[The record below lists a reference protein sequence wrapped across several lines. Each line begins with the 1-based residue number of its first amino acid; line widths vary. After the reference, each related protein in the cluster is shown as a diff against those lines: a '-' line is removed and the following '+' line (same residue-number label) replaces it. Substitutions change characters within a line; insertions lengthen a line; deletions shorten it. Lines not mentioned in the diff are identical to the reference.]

1 MFKKSKFLA
10 CLMACSL
17 FLSQGVY
24 AETAEMAKNSNESS
38 KVVTS
43 DVRYQDDFY
52 NAVNK
57 DWLNNAVIKDGNVSN
72 SAGNEINDRLTEQKK
87 NLINELISEKKN
99 YAANSDEKKIINLYE
114 NCMNTEERNKQGVE
128 PIKGI
133 LAKIRNIKSLDELN
147 DLDKDNIENPMINI
161 GCGIDLKDATK
172 YALYIEA
179 NSLTLGSSDEYTNP
193 SENTAQRKELI
204 SNYYVKIL
212 TLAGCTEEE
221 AKAKVD
227 NLFKFENM
235 IAPYMMGQEE
245 ASKDD
250 DKYNKM
256 YNVVTL
262 DELDKMAPNLKI
274 KDYIKNLNA
283 DNAQKIILTE
293 PKWFKALNDIYK
305 SENLQMFKDYIEI
318 KNLASYTLYLS
329 DDFIDAANE
338 VTNQLYGSQG
348 ETPKDEI
355 ALSIV
360 ESCLSMPFS
369 RVYVNKYFDPQI
381 KANVEDMIKNIVSN
395 YKSRIQKLNWM
406 SDTTKA
412 NALKK
417 LDNLKIYVGYPN
429 KWEDYSAL
437 DIKSYDE
444 GGSLVENIIS
454 TDKFYKEKQMKKLNT
469 TVDADKMSCSPL
481 TVDAM
486 YNPQNNSI
494 TIPAGIL
501 QKPMY
506 DMNASKEQNYGG
518 IGTIIGHEISH
529 AFDNSGCRFDS
540 DGNLADWWTQDDY
553 SKFKEK
559 TQKVRDFYSK
569 IKTDNGDFVN
579 GDLTVGENIADIS
592 GVACC
597 LDIVKSMDNPNY
609 KDFFE
614 SYATIWRQ
622 IATPEYLKN
631 SLQFNVHS
639 PHKVRV
645 NAVLSQFEEFY
656 QTYGIT
662 ENDKMYVKPE
672 DRLLVW

>member
-1 MFKKSKFLA
+1 MV
-10 CLMACSL
+10 CSL

-24 AETAEMAKNSNESS
+24 AEAAEMVQNSNESS
-38 KVVTS
+38 KVVIS

-57 DWLNNAVIKDGNVSN
+57 DWLNTAVIKDGNVSN
-72 SAGNEINDRLTEQKK
+72 SSGDEINDRLTEQKK

-235 IAPYMMGQEE
+235 VAPYMMGQEE

-250 DKYNKM
+250 DKYSKI

-348 ETPKDEI
+348 EAPKDEI

-417 LDNLKIYVGYPN
+417 LDNLKIYVGYPD

-444 GGSLVENIIS
+444 GSSLVENIIS
-454 TDKFYKEKQMKKLNT
+454 ANKFYKEKQMKKLNT

-540 DGNLADWWTQDDY
+540 DGNLVDWWTQDDY

-569 IKTDNGDFVN
+569 IKTDSGDSVN

-597 LDIVKSMDNPNY
+597 LDILKSMDNPNY

-639 PHKVRV
+639 PHKIRV

-672 DRLLVW
+672 DRLLVWQFKTV

>member
-1 MFKKSKFLA
+1 
-10 CLMACSL
+10 MACSL

-24 AETAEMAKNSNESS
+24 AQAAESVQTSKESS
-38 KVVTS
+38 RAVIS
-43 DVRYQDDFY
+43 DVRPQDDYY
-52 NAVNK
+52 NSVNK
-57 DWLNNAVIKDGNVSN
+57 DWLNTAVIKDGSISDS
-72 SAGNEINDRLTEQKK
+72 SADEIYERMLEQKK
-87 NLINELISEKKN
+87 ELINELISEKKS
-99 YAANSDEKKIINLYE
+99 YAVNSDEKKIINLYE
-114 NCMNTEERNKQGVE
+114 NYMNTEERNKQGIE
-128 PIKGI
+128 PIKGM
-133 LAKIRNIKSLDELN
+133 LEKIRNIKSLDELN
-147 DLDKDNIENPMINI
+147 DLDKDNIANPMISI
-161 GCGIDLKDATK
+161 GCDVDLKDATK
-172 YALYIEA
+172 YALYIGSS
-179 NSLTLGSSDEYTNP
+179 SLTLGSSDEYTNP
-193 SENTAQRKELI
+193 SESTAQRKELI
-204 SNYYVKIL
+204 SNYYTKIL

-235 IAPYMMGQEE
+235 VAPYMMGQAE

-262 DELDKMAPNLKI
+262 DELDKMAPNVKI
-274 KDYIKNLNA
+274 KDYVKNLNA

-318 KNLASYTLYLS
+318 KNLASYTVYLS
-329 DDFIDAANE
+329 DDFMDATNKLS
-338 VTNQLYGSQG
+338 NQLYGAQG
-348 ETPKDEI
+348 ETPQDEL
-355 ALSIV
+355 ALSVV
-360 ESCLSMPFS
+360 ESYLSMPFS

-381 KANVEDMIKNIVSN
+381 KANVEDMIKDIVSD
-395 YKSRIQKLNWM
+395 YKIRIQKLDWM
-406 SDTTKA
+406 SDATKA
-412 NALKK
+412 NAVKK
-417 LDNLKIYVGYPN
+417 LDNLRIYVGYPD
-429 KWEDYSAL
+429 KWDDYSAL

-444 GGSLVENIIS
+444 GSSLVENIIS
-454 TDKFYKEKQMKKLNT
+454 IARFYQDKQMKKLNS
-469 TVDADKMSCSPL
+469 TVDADEMACSPL
-481 TVDAM
+481 TIDAM

-506 DMNASKEQNYGG
+506 DMNASKERNYGA

-540 DGNLADWWTQDDY
+540 NGNLADWWTQDDY

-569 IKTDNGDFVN
+569 VKTDSGDYVN

-597 LDIVKSMDNPNY
+597 LDILKSMDNPNY

-614 SYATIWRQ
+614 SYAVSWRQ
-622 IATPEYLKN
+622 MTTPEYAKN

-672 DRLLVW
+672 DRLQIW